1 MKEERLFE
9 AIGAADAELV
19 IRAEAPKKKKRA
31 KGWRVLAACL
41 VCVVGIGLAG
51 SIFFGGMGGSA
62 GGGTRD
68 EVSSDG
74 SHIFMSYGGPVL
86 PLTAEGDAA
95 GIAVTRHVDFDFSP
109 YYPVEESYEDMGKTH
124 TYTRWSSDALVR
136 DSYVLTNTTA
146 QAKTLRLIYPYK
158 STMEQAA
165 PIVSVNGEAADVTA
179 YYGDYAGAFVG
190 AWGSNH
196 ENETLNLASVESW
209 EGVQALL
216 ENGAYRAA
224 ALSRSRVVLDQKVV
238 VYAFTNAAAP
248 EVEDRNPTLA
258 MSFEMDYSKTTV
270 LTYGFNGHSRNE
282 ETGYRRCSFS
292 VDEPGSKWAEQ
303 PHFVAVI
310 GEDIEE
316 YTLQGYLDGGCDEGE
331 ELDGVTADVTR
342 YETTLGVLIDELL
355 KTEDFNFTF
364 ETMYGEEIPTIF
376 PREDYVNAIA
386 EALVQYGPLAQE
398 PMMRYDVGDLESILY
413 EATGFTR
420 ILYLAFDVTVEAGE
434 SITVEAAMSQD
445 GSIDFVGKDQDLHGY
460 DMMTKVDS
468 NLCFTAQSASVSN
481 YDAIEIIN
489 QNFGFDLA
497 AGVASV
503 ELDLSVPHYYMEIQR
518 VWEEE

>member
-1 MKEERLFE
+1 MKAERLFE

-19 IRAEAPKKKKRA
+19 VRAEAPQKKKR
-31 KGWRVLAACL
+31 KGWHALAACL
-41 VCVVGIGLAG
+41 VCVVGIGVAG
-51 SIFFGGMGGSA
+51 SFFFGGMGGSA
-62 GGGTRD
+62 GGGTGD

-86 PLTAEGDAA
+86 PLTAEGDTA

-124 TYTRWSSDALVR
+124 TYTRWSSAALVR
-136 DSYVLTNTTA
+136 DSYVLTNTA
-146 QAKTLRLIYPYK
+146 ADAGTLRLIYPYK
-158 STMEQAA
+158 GTMEQAA
-165 PIVSVNGEAADVTA
+165 PTISVNGEMVDATA
-179 YYGDYAGAFVG
+179 CYGDYAGAFIG

-209 EGVQALL
+209 EGVQDLL

-224 ALSRSRVVLDQKVV
+224 ALSREQVVLDQKVV
-238 VYAFTNAAAP
+238 VYAFTNASAP
-248 EVEDRNPTLA
+248 EIEDRNPTLA

-270 LTYGFNGHSRNE
+270 LTYGFNGQSRNE

-292 VDEPGSKWAEQ
+292 VEEPGSKWADQ

-310 GEDIEE
+310 GEDIKG
-316 YTLQGYLDGGCDEGE
+316 YTLQGYLDGGCDKGE
-331 ELDGVTADVTR
+331 ELDGVTADVVR
-342 YETTLGVLIDELL
+342 YETTLGILIDELL

-364 ETMYGEEIPTIF
+364 ETIHGEPIPTVY

-386 EALVQYGPLAQE
+386 EALVQYGPLAPE
-398 PMMRYDVGDLESILY
+398 PMMRYEYGDLESVLY

-420 ILYLAFDVTVEAGE
+420 ILYLAFDVTLAAGE
-434 SITVEAAMSQD
+434 SITVEAAMSQEA
-445 GSIDFVGKDQDLHGY
+445 SIDFTGKNKDLHGY
-460 DMMTKVDS
+460 DMMTAVDS
-468 NLCFTAQSASVSN
+468 ALSFTAQSASLSN
-481 YDAIEIIN
+481 YNAVEIIN

-497 AGVASV
+497 AGVDSV
-503 ELDLSVPHYYMEIQR
+503 ELDCNIPHYYMEIQR
-518 VWEEE
+518 VWEE